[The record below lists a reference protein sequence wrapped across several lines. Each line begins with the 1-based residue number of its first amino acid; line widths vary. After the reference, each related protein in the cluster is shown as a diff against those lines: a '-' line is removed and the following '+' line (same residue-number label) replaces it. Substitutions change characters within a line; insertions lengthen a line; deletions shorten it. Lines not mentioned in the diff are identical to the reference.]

1 MPSLAWGAISN
12 APITARKPDATR
24 PGMDT
29 TVVATTRLS
38 SSRDVVSGN
47 GPKPTCAPIQAAAR
61 ITRRHSRKSGT
72 RAAVVY
78 ALLTSC
84 SALWQA
90 VHGAPMLP
98 QEEECPVEESL
109 LGELYRASPL
119 GLHALVDSISGDD
132 ESYVGPLLLPTL
144 APFRPRARNC
154 VDL

>member
-61 ITRRHSRKSGT
+61 ITRRHSRRSGR

-98 QEEECPVEESL
+98 KKKNAPL
-109 LGELYRASPL
+109 RRACLAS
-119 GLHALVDSISGDD
+119 SI
-132 ESYVGPLLLPTL
+132 VHH
-144 APFRPRARNC
+144 R
-154 VDL
+154 